1 MVCIEGCLL
10 LVARLDVDI
19 VKFLT
24 DIELSEVISFLEFSD
39 QLRDQRERIL
49 ILNNNHIKNPIVL
62 Y

>member
-10 LVARLDVDI
+10 LVARLNADI

-39 QLRDQRERIL
+39 QLRDQRE
-49 ILNNNHIKNPIVL
+49 
-62 Y
+62 

>member
-10 LVARLDVDI
+10 LVARLNADI

>member
-10 LVARLDVDI
+10 LIARLNADI

>member
-10 LVARLDVDI
+10 LVARLNA
-19 VKFLT
+19 

>member
-1 MVCIEGCLL
+1 MICIEGCLL
-10 LVARLDVDI
+10 LVVRLNADI

>member
-1 MVCIEGCLL
+1 MICIEGCLL
-10 LVARLDVDI
+10 LVARLNADI

>member
-10 LVARLDVDI
+10 LVARLNADI

-24 DIELSEVISFLEFSD
+24 DIELSEVISFLEFSN